1 VEFKLILLWKVA
13 NMILNA
19 FKVSH
24 KLWALIIT
32 LVMLLVVFEGSAYT
46 GMYNELLQARKH
58 QVKSQVENAYSL
70 LAFYASQ
77 APTIGEEEAKK
88 SALAALSNLR
98 YGESG
103 YFWVN
108 DMDVTLLMHP
118 FKPQLEGK
126 SLKMATDPNGLYH
139 WQLMVDEVN
148 QYGEGYVEY
157 AYKGPQLDTIEDKVS
172 YVKGYKPWG
181 WVIGSGVLYS
191 DVTHAF
197 WSSFELS
204 VIVESLLVLVAL
216 VASFII
222 VRNITLPLQTVT
234 EHLQRI
240 AQGDMTQSITLNR
253 KDEIGMLADAS
264 NRVSSSLNVTLSQ
277 VSSAIR
283 ELQTVC
289 TQMQSNSNST
299 QNGMDTQFKSVESL
313 AAAMNEMSYSIKE
326 VAQHAK
332 DTADATQSV
341 QTITRQSSQDLDETN
356 QNIQTLTHHV
366 EGANDVIGKL
376 LDQTTDIDSVL
387 GVIGDISEQTNL
399 LALNAAIEA
408 ARAGEKGRGFAV
420 VADEVRSLASRTQGS
435 TVEIRSIIEKL
446 QQQSKKASS
455 SMETSTHQAELGA
468 DRMAF
473 AADNLKN
480 MLHQVDDVS
489 ARSMQIAAAAEQQG
503 SVAEEIN
510 TSIIGIKGVSEQVL
524 EDAKQVSDSSQMI
537 ADMTAAL
544 NRQVNQF
551 KFA

>member
-1 VEFKLILLWKVA
+1 
-13 NMILNA
+13 MILNA
-19 FKVSH
+19 VKVSH

-32 LVMLLVVFEGSAYT
+32 LVMLLIVFEGTAYT
-46 GMYNELLQARKH
+46 GMYSELLAARKN
-58 QVKSQVENAYSL
+58 QVKSQVESAYSL
-70 LAFYASQ
+70 LAFYAAQ
-77 APTIGEEEAKK
+77 APTIGEEAAKK
-88 SALAALSNLR
+88 NALEAISSLR
-98 YGESG
+98 YGDSG

-126 SLKMATDPNGLYH
+126 SLKMATDPNGLHH

-204 VIVESLLVLVAL
+204 VMIESVLVLFAL
-216 VASFII
+216 IVSFSI
-222 VRNITLPLQTVT
+222 VRNITVPLKTVS

-240 AQGDMTQSITLNR
+240 AQGDMTQSISLRR

-264 NRVSSSLNVTLSQ
+264 NQVSSSLNVTLSQ
-277 VSSAIR
+277 VSYAIR
-283 ELQTVC
+283 ELQAVC
-289 TQMQSNSNST
+289 IQMQSNSNST
-299 QNGMDTQFKSVESL
+299 QHGMDTQFKSVESL

-341 QTITRQSSQDLDETN
+341 QTITRQSSHDLDETN

-366 EGANDVIGKL
+366 EGANEVIGKL
-376 LDQTTDIDSVL
+376 LDQTNDIDSVL

-455 SMETSTHQAELGA
+455 SMETSTHQAEQGA

-503 SVAEEIN
+503 TVAEDIN
-510 TSIIGIKGVSEQVL
+510 LSLIDIKGISEQVL

-537 ADMTAAL
+537 ADMTEAL